1 MTLSNIPLGRSVSH
15 RFIVTPEYVER
26 RTANVSREQLT
37 QDLYSTLGDL
47 YGMANIFGSLE
58 VLDFPEYISPGGSL
72 QIRFMQIRGVGGFTE
87 LADENILLYPP
98 DEHDVEPPSSIPIPT
113 LEEVNAPF
121 VEGNLWQQSLGVT
134 AVFAEP
140 LTAPVFNS
148 NWTRNAGVNSRD
160 FLVTN
165 DPITTTE
172 AIRLDAAGGV
182 TRVPG
187 LFDGPVGSGGGGGGA
202 AILGPGGGGGV
213 TLNGYI
219 SNVVTGDFLENLA
232 KRLSISTEVSRDR
245 DNLVVKTS
253 LFLERDD
260 TSLITVDSFEGHID
274 IDELKD

>member
-1 MTLSNIPLGRSVSH
+1 MTLSTIPLGRSVSH

-47 YGMANIFGSLE
+47 YGTANIFGSLE

-113 LEEVNAPF
+113 LEETTNVNAPF
-121 VEGNLWQQSLGVT
+121 VEGNLWQQSPGT
-134 AVFAEP
+134 TTVFTEP
-140 LTAPVFNS
+140 LTSPVFNQDWGI
-148 NWTRNAGVNSRD
+148 NPRD
-160 FLVTN
+160 FLAVN
-165 DPITTTE
+165 GDALTTAE
-172 AIRLDAAGGV
+172 AIRLDASGRV
-182 TRVPG
+182 TQVPDR
-187 LFDGPVGSGGGGGGA
+187 FFRGPVGSTDQ
-202 AILGPGGGGGV
+202 
-213 TLNGYI
+213 TLTDN
-219 SNVVTGDFLENLA
+219 FLENLA

>member
-1 MTLSNIPLGRSVSH
+1 MTLSTTPLGRSVSH

-47 YGMANIFGSLE
+47 YGTANIFGSLE

-98 DEHDVEPPSSIPIPT
+98 EEESIESIPQPPI
-113 LEEVNAPF
+113 LEGAININTPF
-121 VEGNLWQQSLGVT
+121 IEGNLWRPSPDISTVT
-134 AVFAEP
+134 TVFP
-140 LTAPVFNS
+140 
-148 NWTRNAGVNSRD
+148 
-160 FLVTN
+160 
-165 DPITTTE
+165 TTT
-172 AIRLDAAGGV
+172 
-182 TRVPG
+182 
-187 LFDGPVGSGGGGGGA
+187 GPVTVDSDA
-202 AILGPGGGGGV
+202 
-213 TLNGYI
+213 TRTI
-219 SNVVTGDFLENLA
+219 SRREENEPPIQGISVGLKTSVNDEFLEELA

-245 DNLVVKTS
+245 GNLVVKTS

-260 TSLITVDSFEGHID
+260 ISLITVDSFEGHID